1 MNYNFSSLE
10 EQMIAV
16 LMKKKVIVGKTMN
29 DKKKYIKGI
38 KFYNESS
45 SKF

>member
-10 EQMIAV
+10 EQMSAV

-29 DKKKYIKGI
+29 DKKKYIKELI
-38 KFYNESS
+38 NALYIRYD
-45 SKF
+45 